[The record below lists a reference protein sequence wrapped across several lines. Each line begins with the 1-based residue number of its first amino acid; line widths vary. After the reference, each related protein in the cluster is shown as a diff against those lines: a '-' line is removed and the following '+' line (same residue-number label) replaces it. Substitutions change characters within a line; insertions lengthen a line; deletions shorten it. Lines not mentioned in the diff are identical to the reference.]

1 MFIISTLFYLNN
13 FQVMIYKKVIQ
24 FINMYD
30 IINLFKGEVMENS
43 FGAFLK
49 LKRQEK
55 NLTQKELAG
64 LLFVSESAVSK
75 WEKDV
80 AHPDITLLPKLSEIL
95 GVTEHELIT
104 ASTDTESRTEK
115 IQAKKWR
122 TFSLSWSL
130 FFYIAYTVALIPCFI
145 CDLAI
150 NKGLTWFWIVLSA
163 LILSFTFTNLPKL
176 IKKHKLVLVPLSMY
190 LALCLLLG
198 VCCIYTKGNWFLIPV
213 LSVLLGLIIIFAPIY
228 IAKLKLFEKVRR
240 YNDFISVGIDFIM
253 LNILLIVINV
263 YTVVNNYTTN
273 TFWYLKIALPIV
285 LGVYLFL
292 NLLLSVRFLK
302 VNRLLKTSIVLFL
315 IDILYLI
322 VPFIKVDNANMQKEI
337 NQTNIFKADFS
348 NWKPEFMLENNI
360 HCIVFLTIMVLSI
373 SFFITGLIRHLKRRN
388 NN

>member
-1 MFIISTLFYLNN
+1 
-13 FQVMIYKKVIQ
+13 
-24 FINMYD
+24 MYD

-104 ASTDTESRTEK
+104 ASMDTESRTEK

-130 FFYIAYTVALIPCFI
+130 FFYISYIVALIPCFI
-145 CDLAI
+145 CDLVI

-198 VCCIYTKGNWFLIPV
+198 VCCIYTKGNWFWIPV
-213 LSVLLGLIIIFAPIY
+213 LSVLLGLIVIFAPIY
-228 IAKLKLFEKVRR
+228 IAKLKLFEKVRK

-285 LGVYLFL
+285 LGIYLFL

-302 VNRLLKTSIVLFL
+302 VNKLLKTSIVLFL

-322 VPFIKVDNANMQKEI
+322 VPFVKVDNANMQKEI
-337 NQTNIFKADFS
+337 NQTNIFKADFT
-348 NWKPEFMLENNI
+348 NWKPAFVLENNI
-360 HCIVFLTIMVLSI
+360 HYIVFLTIIVLSI
-373 SFFITGLIRHLKRRN
+373 SFFITGLICHLKRRN